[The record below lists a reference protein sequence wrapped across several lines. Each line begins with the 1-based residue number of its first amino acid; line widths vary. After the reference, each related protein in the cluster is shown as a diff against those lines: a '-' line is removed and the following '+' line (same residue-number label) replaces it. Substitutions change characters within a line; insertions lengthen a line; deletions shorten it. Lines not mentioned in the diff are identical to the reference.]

1 MTIESV
7 SHTPGESG
15 LVDRLRARD
24 ETAFVEL
31 VERWTPS
38 LLRVARGH
46 VATQAAAEDVVQETW
61 LGVLNGI
68 DRFEERSSLKTW
80 VFQILSNRAKTR
92 GQREKRT
99 IPFSALVTVE
109 VDAGPTV
116 DPSRF
121 RPSDHPRAYHWNVAD
136 GHGPAD
142 WGESPE
148 DRVVSRDS
156 LRLLAVAIHELPQAQ
171 RTVITLRDVEG
182 FPADEV
188 CSLLD
193 ISAVNQ
199 RVLLHRARAR
209 VRARLE
215 QELAV

>member
-1 MTIESV
+1 MIESV
-7 SHTPGESG
+7 SHAPEERG

-24 ETAFVEL
+24 EAAFVDL

-38 LLRVARGH
+38 MLRVARGY

-92 GQREKRT
+92 GQRDKRSV
-99 IPFSALVTVE
+99 PFSSLVSDE
-109 VDAGPTV
+109 AAQGPTV
-116 DPSRF
+116 DPARF
-121 RPSDHPRAYHWNVAD
+121 WPSDGPWAHHWRVGD

-142 WGESPE
+142 WGASPE
-148 DRVVSRDS
+148 DRVVSRDG
-156 LRLLAVAIHELPQAQ
+156 LRLLAAAIDALPQVQ
-171 RTVITLRDVEG
+171 RVVITLRDVEG
-182 FPADEV
+182 FPAEEV
-188 CSLLD
+188 CTLLD
-193 ISAVNQ
+193 ISAGNQ

-209 VRARLE
+209 VRADLE
-215 QELAV
+215 RELAV